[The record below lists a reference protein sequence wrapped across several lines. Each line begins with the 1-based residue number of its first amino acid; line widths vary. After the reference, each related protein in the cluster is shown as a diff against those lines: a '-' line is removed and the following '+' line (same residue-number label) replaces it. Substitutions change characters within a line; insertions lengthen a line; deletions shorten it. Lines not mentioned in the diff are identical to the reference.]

1 MAHNQG
7 PTQVAFASTPDSTKL
22 SRAAQPAHGAST
34 ADASIA
40 LVHRLA
46 SPCPHPQRPEGIQT
60 RSVTAGKGSSETETA
75 TKEGLDYPSFILRK
89 AKRLASQNL
98 QKCQSNLLKLKHIL
112 TQIIVTPLFQIDRR
126 LSLIKNRQES
136 MV

>member
-7 PTQVAFASTPDSTKL
+7 PTQVAVGSTPDRAKL

-34 ADASIA
+34 ADTSTA

-46 SPCPHPQRPEGIQT
+46 SSCPHPQRPEGTQT

-89 AKRLASQNL
+89 GKRLASQNL
-98 QKCQSNLLKLKHIL
+98 
-112 TQIIVTPLFQIDRR
+112 
-126 LSLIKNRQES
+126 ES
-136 MV
+136 VRAIY